1 MTIADQLLSKLHQ
14 ADLLPTQ
21 QKLVQKL
28 ENKAFD
34 FSKKSTYEPL
44 YDLLKTLFIT
54 EYPNFQISKDIA
66 QIFFNHDVENVH
78 SSYRDFQSYGM
89 MFHSF
94 FSTDDV
100 KKDVYTKITKDV
112 NPVVLEKRI
121 ARCKEETLLIKQVDS
136 YKKLSN
142 SLKADEIYQKG
153 FAVIIAALQIL
164 EYFPEE
170 KEQSDRMNQLIDEI
184 AKRLKQIL
192 PNVKTI

>member
-1 MTIADQLLSKLHQ
+1 MNSADLLLSKLHQ

-28 ENKAFD
+28 EAKPFEL
-34 FSKKSTYEPL
+34 SKKSTYEPL

-54 EYPNFQISKDIA
+54 EYPNFQISSEIA
-66 QIFFNHDVENVH
+66 QIFFDHDVENVH

-94 FSTDDV
+94 FSTDDI
-100 KKDVYTKITKDV
+100 KKDVYIKITKDV
-112 NPVVLEKRI
+112 NPVILEKRI
-121 ARCKEETLLIKQVDS
+121 ARCNEETLLIKQVDS

-142 SLKADEIYQKG
+142 SLKADEVYRNG

-164 EYFPEE
+164 EYLPEE
-170 KEQSDRMNQLIDEI
+170 KEQSDRMNQLIDEV

>member
-1 MTIADQLLSKLHQ
+1 MNSADLLLSKLHQ

-28 ENKAFD
+28 EAKPFEL
-34 FSKKSTYEPL
+34 SKKSTYEPL

-54 EYPNFQISKDIA
+54 EYPNFQISSDIA
-66 QIFFNHDVENVH
+66 QIFFDHDIENVH
-78 SSYRDFQSYGM
+78 SSYRDFQNYGL

-100 KKDVYTKITKDV
+100 KKDVYTKITKDA
-112 NPVVLEKRI
+112 NPVILEKRI
-121 ARCKEETLLIKQVDS
+121 ARCIEETLLIKQVDS

-142 SLKADEIYQKG
+142 SLKSDEVYRNG

-164 EYFPEE
+164 EYLPEE
-170 KEQSDRMNQLIDEI
+170 KEQSDRINQLIDEV

-192 PNVKTI
+192 PDIKAI